1 MKKFFVFVLLIIILL
16 LGACSNKEEPTA
28 KGSSDTESSAKQDK
42 SNGNKMEEKGVRKG
56 QEESADGAEL
66 FDIQVSAESNLL
78 KLVSPGKEPIIL
90 AKTHS
95 SKPVKSPNG
104 EKAAYLSPYDWEES
118 SILYIVDLKDGGQ
131 TELVS
136 ADAKNKPKYV
146 IWEDDEHVLVII
158 GFPHGTIDL
167 GGDIYRVNIE
177 TKEKELVKKFESDI
191 QVTYLLRI
199 EDGVLYYSGIQYTD
213 PEMNDYKDFSGHIKL
228 EIE

>member
-1 MKKFFVFVLLIIILL
+1 MKKFFVFLLLIIILV
-16 LGACSNKEEPTA
+16 LGACSNKDGLTSM
-28 KGSSDTESSAKQDK
+28 GSSDTESSAKQDK
-42 SNGNKMEEKGVRKG
+42 SNGNEKEARKG
-56 QEESADGAEL
+56 QEESADGADL
-66 FDIQVSAESNLL
+66 FDIQVNAESNLL

-104 EKAAYLSPYDWEES
+104 EKAAYLSPFDWEEA

-199 EDGVLYYSGIQYTD
+199 ENGVLYYSGIQYTD
-213 PEMNDYKDFSGHIKL
+213 LEMNDYKDFSGHTKL

>member
-1 MKKFFVFVLLIIILL
+1 MKKFFVFLLLIIVLV
-16 LGACSNKEEPTA
+16 LGACSNKVDPTSM
-28 KGSSDTESSAKQDK
+28 GSSDTESSAKQDK
-42 SNGNKMEEKGVRKG
+42 SNGNEKEEKGVQKG
-56 QEESADGAEL
+56 QEEAADGADL
-66 FDIQVSAESNLL
+66 FDIKVNTESNLVR
-78 KLVSPGKEPIIL
+78 LVSPGNEPIIL

-104 EKAAYLSPYDWEES
+104 EKAAYLSPFDWEEP

-199 EDGVLYYSGIQYTD
+199 ENGVLYYSGIQYTD
-213 PEMNDYKDFSGHIKL
+213 QEMNDYKDFSGHVK
-228 EIE
+228 IETE